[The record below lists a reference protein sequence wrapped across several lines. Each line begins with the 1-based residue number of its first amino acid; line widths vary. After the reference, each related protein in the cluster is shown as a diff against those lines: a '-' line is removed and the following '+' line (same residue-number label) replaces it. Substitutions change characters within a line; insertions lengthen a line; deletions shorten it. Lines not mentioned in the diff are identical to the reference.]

1 MKRLAQLTLAIA
13 AMTVAV
19 VPAFADTLILTDGTR
34 VSGYFE
40 GGTARV
46 VKFRGNDGTTK
57 DYDILKVQQ
66 IVFESAPIP
75 PSTPAAAAPAA
86 PAAPAAATAPT
97 ASAAPSAS
105 ATNAASAST
114 AASNSATS
122 TDSSTPQLRP
132 ASERPPAQPPSGIA
146 ANTGYTVPTGTKV
159 IIQLVDAINSE
170 TSKANSTFV
179 AILDEP
185 VLVDGIE
192 VAARGADIR
201 GRITTANDAGR
212 IAGAAEL
219 GLELTQIYINGIP
232 YALSTSEYSEAGKSR
247 TGQTVQRAGIGAGV
261 GAIIG
266 AIAGGGK
273 GAAIGAGVGAGAGT
287 ASQVLTKGEK
297 LNIPAETKLEFTL
310 RTPLVIAARQ

>member
-1 MKRLAQLTLAIA
+1 MKKLAQLLAAVTLLAVA
-13 AMTVAV
+13 AA
-19 VPAFADTLILTDGTR
+19 PAFADTLVLTDGTR
-34 VSGYFE
+34 IQGYFE

-46 VKFRGNDGTTK
+46 VKFRGNDGAIK

-66 IVFESAPIP
+66 VLFESAPVP
-75 PSTPAAAAPAA
+75 PSPAPAAAAAPAVPTA
-86 PAAPAAATAPT
+86 PAASTASTNTASTNTPAPAA
-97 ASAAPSAS
+97 
-105 ATNAASAST
+105 
-114 AASNSATS
+114 
-122 TDSSTPQLRP
+122 SSTPQLRP
-132 ASERPPAQPPSGIA
+132 ASERPPAQPPSAVA

-170 TSKANSTFV
+170 TSQAGSAFV

-185 VLVDGIE
+185 VLLDGIE
-192 VAARGADIR
+192 VAARGADVR

-212 IAGAAEL
+212 IAGKAEL

-310 RTPLVIAARQ
+310 RSPLVIAAR

>member
-1 MKRLAQLTLAIA
+1 MKKAFQLITIA
-13 AMTVAV
+13 TVLTVAAA
-19 VPAFADTLILTDGTR
+19 PAFADTLVLTDGTR

-46 VKFRGNDGTTK
+46 VKFRGNDGATK

-75 PSTPAAAAPAA
+75 VSAPAPPVAAAPAPPSPA
-86 PAAPAAATAPT
+86 P
-97 ASAAPSAS
+97 
-105 ATNAASAST
+105 AASASP
-114 AASNSATS
+114 AT
-122 TDSSTPQLRP
+122 TEPHLKLP
-132 ASERPPAQPPSGIA
+132 SERTPAQPPSAVA
-146 ANTGYTVPTGTKV
+146 ANTGYTVPTGSKV

-170 TSKANSTFV
+170 TSKAGSTFV
-179 AILDEP
+179 AILDESL
-185 VLVDGIE
+185 LVDGFE
-192 VAARGADIR
+192 VAPRGADIR

-212 IAGAAEL
+212 IAGSAEL
-219 GLELTQIYINGIP
+219 GLELTQLYINGIP
-232 YALSTSEYSEAGKSR
+232 YAVSTSEYSEAGKSR

-310 RTPLVIAARQ
+310 RSPLVIAAR

>member
-1 MKRLAQLTLAIA
+1 MRKLAELTAIV
-13 AMTVAV
+13 MVLTVAAA
-19 VPAFADTLILTDGTR
+19 PAIADTLVLTDGTR

-46 VKFRGNDGTTK
+46 VKFRGPDGAIK

-66 IVFESAPIP
+66 VLFESSPIP
-75 PSTPAAAAPAA
+75 VSTPPAASAPAPSPA
-86 PAAPAAATAPT
+86 PAPAVAV
-97 ASAAPSAS
+97 PSAS
-105 ATNAASAST
+105 
-114 AASNSATS
+114 SATAS
-122 TDSSTPQLRP
+122 SVPDSSTPQLRP
-132 ASERPPAQPPSGIA
+132 PSERIPAQPSSSTA

-159 IIQLVDAINSE
+159 LIQLVDPINSE
-170 TSKANSTFV
+170 TSKAGSTFV

-185 VLVDGIE
+185 ILLNGIE
-192 VAARGADIR
+192 VAPRGADIR

-219 GLELTQIYINGIP
+219 GLELTQLYINGIP
-232 YALSTSEYSEAGKSR
+232 YAMSTSEYSEAGQSR
-247 TGQTVQRAGIGAGV
+247 TGQTVKRAGLGAGV
-261 GAIIG
+261 GAVIG

-297 LNIPAETKLEFTL
+297 LNIPAETKLESTL
-310 RTPLVIAARQ
+310 RSPLVIAAR

>member
-1 MKRLAQLTLAIA
+1 MRKLAEL
-13 AMTVAV
+13 VAV
-19 VPAFADTLILTDGTR
+19 VMVLAVAAPVFADILVLTDGTR

-46 VKFRGNDGTTK
+46 VKFRGADGAIK

-66 IVFESAPIP
+66 VLFESAPVP
-75 PSTPAAAAPAA
+75 ASAPATPTAAAAPAT
-86 PAAPAAATAPT
+86 PASSSPT
-97 ASAAPSAS
+97 
-105 ATNAASAST
+105 
-114 AASNSATS
+114 SATS
-122 TDSSTPQLRP
+122 ASGASSSVSSTSSESSTPQLRP
-132 ASERPPAQPPSGIA
+132 ASERPPAQPPSATA

-159 IIQLVDAINSE
+159 LIQLVDPINSE
-170 TSKANSTFV
+170 TSKAGATFV

-185 VLVDGIE
+185 ILVNEIE
-192 VAARGADIR
+192 VAPRGADVR

-212 IAGAAEL
+212 IAGSAEL
-219 GLELTQIYINGIP
+219 GLELTQLYINGIP
-232 YALSTSEYSEAGKSR
+232 YAMSTSEYSEAGKSR

-310 RTPLVIAARQ
+310 RTPLVIAAR

>member
-1 MKRLAQLTLAIA
+1 MRKLSEL
-13 AMTVAV
+13 MAV
-19 VPAFADTLILTDGTR
+19 VIVLTIAVAPAIADTLVLTDGTR

-46 VKFRGNDGTTK
+46 VKFRGTDGAIK

-66 IVFESAPIP
+66 VLFESSPIP
-75 PSTPAAAAPAA
+75 LSTPAAVSAPAA
-86 PAAPAAATAPT
+86 SPAPAATATP
-97 ASAAPSAS
+97 APSAS
-105 ATNAASAST
+105 ASS
-114 AASNSATS
+114 SSSATAS
-122 TDSSTPQLRP
+122 SANGSITSDSSTPQLRSP
-132 ASERPPAQPPSGIA
+132 SERLPANPTLSTA

-159 IIQLVDAINSE
+159 LIQLVDPINSE
-170 TSKANSTFV
+170 TSKAGSTFV

-185 VLVDGIE
+185 ILVNGIE
-192 VAARGADIR
+192 VAPRGADIR

-219 GLELTQIYINGIP
+219 VLELTQLYINVIP
-232 YALSTSEYSEAGKSR
+232 YAMSTSEYSEAGQSR
-247 TGQTVQRAGIGAGV
+247 TGQTVKRAGLGAGV
-261 GAIIG
+261 GAVIG

-310 RTPLVIAARQ
+310 RSPLVIAAR